1 MKFQFDQ
8 LSPLIFFSY
17 FCYFLTRTRNFFD
30 YNQTYSKATIHFNE
44 RGKSMFDLN
53 GRVALVT
60 GAGPNIGKTIART
73 LAQAGAAVLCNDIRP
88 EQAQATAEAIIA
100 AGLRAAPAPC
110 DISDPDAVAN
120 MVEEGTRNF
129 GAIDILVNNAGVSIP
144 KGLLVTSLKEWQL
157 VTRVILQGMFLVTH
171 AVVSRLVEAKKPGS
185 IVNIGSTSGHRG
197 RKNAIAYCTAKGG
210 VLNFTRALAIE
221 LAPYGIRV
229 NSVSPTKTGGALAG
243 ESAATRSFSEI
254 PLGRLGEPQDHANAV
269 LFLVSAASAFI
280 TGEDIRVD
288 GGTLATWG
296 TKSHP
301 DPVAGER
308 ESK

>member
-1 MKFQFDQ
+1 MS
-8 LSPLIFFSY
+8 LSTLSRSIKGS
-17 FCYFLTRTRNFFD
+17 
-30 YNQTYSKATIHFNE
+30 
-44 RGKSMFDLN
+44 
-53 GRVALVT
+53 VAIVT
-60 GAGPNIGKTIART
+60 GAASGMGAATAKLFADQGARVAAIDINAEPLAAVVGEIEAAGREAKGWTLDLSDGPAIART
-73 LAQAGAAVLCNDIRP
+73 F
-88 EQAQATAEAIIA
+88 AEI
-100 AGLRAAPAPC
+100 G
-110 DISDPDAVAN
+110 DH
-120 MVEEGTRNF
+120 F

-157 VTRVILQGMFLVTH
+157 VTGVVLQGMFLVTQ
-171 AVVSRLVEAKKPGS
+171 AVVSRLVEAKKPGA

-221 LAPYGIRV
+221 LAPFGIRV

-254 PLGRLGEPQDHANAV
+254 PLGRLGQPQDHANAV

-308 ESK
+308 ASR